1 MQPLEVDAG
10 ELTAAEIIDA
20 LREGRRVVVTA
31 DLFGSERKLTLRHD
45 GETFYCDT
53 PTRLH
58 KHQEEAE
65 MLLCIERMGYARQ
78 PDEEAEADAAG
89 DGDGDE

>member
-58 KHQEEAE
+58 KHDDEEG
-65 MLLCIERMGYARQ
+65 MLLCIERMGYARTEG
-78 PDEEAEADAAG
+78 DDGGEGDADDAN
-89 DGDGDE
+89 

>member
-10 ELTAAEIIDA
+10 ELTTAEIIDA

-58 KHQEEAE
+58 KHEAE
-65 MLLCIERMGYARQ
+65 EDMVLCIERMGYSR
-78 PDEEAEADAAG
+78 DDEADA
-89 DGDGDE
+89 DDEE